1 MSPSFSVLSS
11 QIYVLAGNLSV
22 EQSTEHEMTKLL
34 EVNDAIWYIAD
45 LQMTT
50 SILLVLVMLINLFQV
65 KRHTSQ
71 CNSVDMPTY
80 IFI

>member
-1 MSPSFSVLSS
+1 
-11 QIYVLAGNLSV
+11 
-22 EQSTEHEMTKLL
+22 MTKLL